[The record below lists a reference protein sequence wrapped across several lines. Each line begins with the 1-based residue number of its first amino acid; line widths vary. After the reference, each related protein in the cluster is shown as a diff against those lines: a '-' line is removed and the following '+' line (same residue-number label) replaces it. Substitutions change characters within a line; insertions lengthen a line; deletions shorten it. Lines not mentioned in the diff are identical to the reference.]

1 MQTIFDFM
9 SADHDRLDGLFKEF
23 QKASHSGPAEAK
35 KLFSEFSFGLKRHI
49 VWEEEILFPLF
60 EERTG
65 MKDGGPTEAMR
76 FEHLQIKSFLK
87 EIDGRISLVQ
97 DSTGA
102 EQELLRILGDHNM
115 KEEHILYPSIDE
127 SLGEKEIKAVL
138 EKITKTRRSHL

>member
-9 SADHDRLDGLFKEF
+9 SKDHDRLDGIFKEF

-49 VWEEEILFPLF
+49 VWEEEVLFPIF
-60 EERTG
+60 EEHTE

-76 FEHLQIKSFLK
+76 FDHVQIKDFIE
-87 EIDGRISLVQ
+87 EIESKTSAGQ

-102 EQELLRILGDHNM
+102 EQKLLAVLSDHNM
-115 KEEHILYPSIDE
+115 KEEHILYPWIDKTLNE
-127 SLGEKEIKAVL
+127 TELSCIF
-138 EKITKTRRSHL
+138 EKIKSTN

>member
-9 SADHDRLDGLFKEF
+9 SKDHDRLDGIFKEF

-115 KEEHILYPSIDE
+115 KEEHILYPSID
-127 SLGEKEIKAVL
+127 SVLSEKEAEAVV
-138 EKITKTRRSHL
+138 EKINKTK